1 MRKNKKKKKVVIL
14 GSTGSI
20 GRSALHVLKSFED
33 RFEIFGISAHKNF
46 ELLNLQIREHRP
58 KMAVLSQT
66 EIYNKTRRG
75 FTNVKTKVEFGTEG
89 INQMVSSPEVDI
101 VINAISGSAGL
112 LPSYATLQAGK
123 TLALANKESL
133 VMAGELLT
141 SLARKKGLEILPVD
155 SEHSAIKQCLMA
167 GRKDEVKR
175 LILTASGGP
184 FYLDQKKDLSRVTIG
199 QALSHPT
206 WNMGQKITIDSAT
219 LMNKGLEVIEAHWLF
234 GIPASQIKVIIHPQS
249 VVHSMVEFV
258 DGTLIAQMSK
268 PDMKMPLQYALLYPD
283 RIETNDNRLDLT
295 RIKNLIFLEP
305 DMGRFPALKFCYYA
319 LELGGTAPGVL
330 NAANEVAVDSF
341 LNRKLS
347 FDKIPMLVRKVLSAH
362 KVRNNPGLEEVLE
375 ADRWAREE
383 SRKFIL
389 KENSR

>member
-1 MRKNKKKKKVVIL
+1 MRKNKKKKVVIL

-20 GRSALHVLKSFED
+20 GRSALQVLKSFED
-33 RFEIFGISAHKNF
+33 RFEVFGLSAHRNF
-46 ELLNLQIREHRP
+46 ELFKLQIREHKP
-58 KMAVLSQT
+58 KMAVLTQT
-66 EIYNKTRRG
+66 ESYNKARRG
-75 FTNVKTKVEFGTEG
+75 FANIKTKVEFGTEG
-89 INQMVSSPEVDI
+89 ISQMVSSPEVDI

-141 SLARKKGLEILPVD
+141 GLARKKGLEILPVD
-155 SEHSAIKQCLMA
+155 SEHSAIKQCLLA
-167 GRKDEVKR
+167 GRKNEVKR

-184 FYLDQKKDLSRVTIG
+184 FYLNKKKDLSRVTIG

-234 GIPASQIKVIIHPQS
+234 RIPASQIRVIIHPQS

-268 PDMKMPLQYALLYPD
+268 PDMKMPLQYALLYPE
-283 RIETNDNRLDLT
+283 RIETNDNCLDLT
-295 RIKNLIFLEP
+295 RIKNLIFLDP
-305 DMGRFPALKFCYYA
+305 DMGRFPALKFCYFA
-319 LELGGTAPGVL
+319 LELGGTAPCVL

-341 LNRKLS
+341 LHRKLS

-362 KVRNNPGLEEVLE
+362 KVKNNPGLEEVLE

-389 KENSR
+389 KQNSR